1 MQEANEADMLMISPP
16 NSSAWSGGSSSDA
29 PPSPNLTSPL
39 SVNHGCQEV
48 DPTLTAPAPDLP
60 PPPSAPPVPDPD
72 NIAPGTSSP
81 TAQQP
86 ACQES
91 SATATADDE
100 DVIYI
105 DLTRRPGHGQKS
117 SSPAAAASTEQPQA
131 AAEPKTPVKLAKPSS
146 QILQELLGRRAGC
159 LRSPVPGIPCDLDRV
174 EGIEDLQE
182 VELVEDGEEDAL
194 PASSVPAP
202 VSQQASGGVT
212 DDSSQPQA
220 LQCADNAEAARA
232 SSGASCPSPVG
243 HDQGLTSPP
252 ASPSQQQVYSIVQGI
267 VSQAVQMVVSAP
279 PLPSPSGSSAA
290 ADSNPA
296 VTLQGLGP
304 GQCLGLGTAEV
315 DGDMKEALVSTTTVS
330 AALAPEEGLGN
341 KQCLDCNCVLEGQEA
356 LHQASPSPP
365 GATGPPELAGT
376 PGRDSE
382 LASQGSFTAAAA
394 LQLQAAPPSHMQGG
408 ISQGE
413 ETAPPQLSTLP
424 LQHSTE
430 PGDAEAAGS
439 EQHSPTVRLGA
450 LSAFPVAGPAADRYA
465 SDPDS
470 PSNAAADMRHV
481 YNQASAWPTQAVE
494 LPSSWS
500 SDPSS
505 SNTTSDCTALHQEEE
520 QDEEQEEE
528 EEEVVWVAQP
538 RSLLMASLRGAQR
551 QSMTSLKEAALREE
565 AALHLAAQA
574 PGSKP
579 GGPQTRPAGVKP
591 PQLPAATKLLAHAQ
605 CASHKASSIGSSSN
619 SSAHPSSG
627 TPEQDA
633 PEPSQ
638 QAPSSASPYTLVSP
652 FASAGLKAILGK
664 KGSMQ
669 SLKPQHSA
677 PAPVLS
683 RHHSGTS
690 EVEPS
695 LSHRKGPRLASRAS
709 AVDSAFSCEG
719 GPFAALASKHSVS
732 AGSTLQQ
739 PAPQDLPSVSLIST
753 ATNSAAGTTAQ
764 GRLSQSFAEEA
775 PGCASN
781 QPPPPLDNGVEDS
794 IDNFLRDRCIICPRY
809 PSDQVKKTTGTGHAQ
824 PVPPPL
830 GPKARVEAGEEDEEG
845 DEEEEAQEVD
855 EDEFLAEDYDENDI
869 EYSFDEEDDEDDIA
883 TTVMPVTRSEIAS
896 ARMEIDK
903 LKKELQEQ
911 QAVNSGLRGE
921 LRKFTTL
928 ASRLTAQLQA
938 GKPAVILTTAAGP
951 VTTGCVGAATSMA
964 EAVTPSAPTAAPAP
978 GVLAMT
984 AGPPPTLPC
993 ASGSSV
999 AADSSPAGAPEGLE
1013 PGQCIAVLQE
1023 CQDSG
1028 AAAVTGGV
1036 EDELVGNGS
1045 QGEGQ
1050 GEGHLNSSSRK
1061 LAGEEQA
1068 LEQHSGNNTDVS
1080 ACPPA
1085 AITAGSSTGK
1095 ELGPLPTATQPVEL
1109 QGAASEDSEASDSEG
1124 PPGAGYETPSA
1135 GTAGLTAAAGDAPS
1149 PAAASSAVLALTA
1162 AKVGKTR
1169 AGKGSLG
1176 ARAVGASQGSSHSPQ
1191 QMEAAA
1197 WKLERSML
1205 LKHMADLEAKVK
1217 ELEATQAGLSAV
1229 PTSPPPLDVSHSLHP
1244 HGPSAAS
1251 TPTCTEA
1258 ETDLVPAEQ
1267 DGAQVRSPAPP
1278 PDASVVM
1285 PGAAN
1290 DVIDTDLTK
1299 RPGHGQPAGSHAEP
1313 ASSSAD
1319 QSQAAADAKTHAA
1332 NSLAA
1337 RALLLSEREHFTQL
1351 LAQADLRAL
1360 TAEQTLVHT
1369 LRQTQLQLDEVG
1381 MESAVLKGLVG
1392 TARSVVV
1399 GLRQQLSSALESAA
1413 TQQRIAVETAEKL
1426 QQQVQH
1432 LQQEARQTA
1441 CLQQVAAEQAEAAR
1455 LDGEHAARALQ
1466 AEVEQQLQ
1474 TQLKEQADKI
1484 VFLEAELNRQQQPQA
1499 ATAAPDATPTK
1510 PPEPPEVAAYQQLT
1524 NRCATLQA
1532 ELHLQTAAAEQ
1543 LAKHCV
1549 ALEHQLAE
1557 QVAAADSQGQQ
1568 MGGAHVSSPLQ
1579 AMRLPGIM
1587 GQLASAEQKL
1597 AKLQSK
1603 YDATKRQLLQ
1613 LQAAALGGSAV
1624 PPGGSEAACS
1634 NPGSPLQPSPSVV
1647 ETSRLRLAALLQ
1659 LVAATEA
1666 KLCKPSPL
1674 LGATSP
1680 KGPSPCAS
1688 CGSVEAGS
1696 GGASAGSVL
1705 LEENALLL
1713 GLDALTRKL
1722 ERRVRNVLL
1731 AALEAQQ
1738 GQRQLLRQLV
1748 GTQARQG
1755 GSLSQPA
1762 SVLAVS
1768 SFPSSGLTS
1777 QQMTPTAAPAP
1788 GVPASPAAA
1797 EDVFEPPVLHTPQG
1811 GASPASQ
1818 SLSGMAGGWELG
1830 GQGLRVGAARQ
1841 RAWEEQA
1848 ELPQPRPRP
1857 TVRSEAQAEDT
1868 AARTSL
1874 PDPPSASL
1882 DPPASATAAAAQ
1894 DARHQQGAEAGMA
1907 SASSG
1912 SATLE
1917 LRRQLASQAAVN
1929 AQLALQLAEMNRRLG
1944 PTPLTNHQPIATT
1957 YTTTSRQQGSQSSA
1971 LQGPSPASTPA
1982 REAGAQPGH
1991 PAASSPLSP
2000 WSPWFHY
2007 PMAGPTAA
2015 RPGPDLLHNSW
2026 AAPRTAGP
2034 TQAPPRH
2041 NNLLTSPLAQ
2051 PNPHKALQYPG
2062 HTAGQPDP
2070 RPVPSSQ
2077 PQQLRGGHTIR
2088 AKVTAGAGLHGAPY
2102 SMQFAVGGVP
2112 GARLALSPPPAWR
2125 PGADI
2130 AGAASPGRYASPAGS
2145 VYLGTRGGR
2154 VMAYTDIY
2162 KGLADLP
2169 DAQQ

>member
-1 MQEANEADMLMISPP
+1 
-16 NSSAWSGGSSSDA
+16 
-29 PPSPNLTSPL
+29 
-39 SVNHGCQEV
+39 
-48 DPTLTAPAPDLP
+48 
-60 PPPSAPPVPDPD
+60 
-72 NIAPGTSSP
+72 
-81 TAQQP
+81 
-86 ACQES
+86 
-91 SATATADDE
+91 
-100 DVIYI
+100 
-105 DLTRRPGHGQKS
+105 
-117 SSPAAAASTEQPQA
+117 
-131 AAEPKTPVKLAKPSS
+131 
-146 QILQELLGRRAGC
+146 
-159 LRSPVPGIPCDLDRV
+159 
-174 EGIEDLQE
+174 
-182 VELVEDGEEDAL
+182 
-194 PASSVPAP
+194 
-202 VSQQASGGVT
+202 
-212 DDSSQPQA
+212 
-220 LQCADNAEAARA
+220 
-232 SSGASCPSPVG
+232 
-243 HDQGLTSPP
+243 
-252 ASPSQQQVYSIVQGI
+252 
-267 VSQAVQMVVSAP
+267 
-279 PLPSPSGSSAA
+279 
-290 ADSNPA
+290 
-296 VTLQGLGP
+296 
-304 GQCLGLGTAEV
+304 
-315 DGDMKEALVSTTTVS
+315 
-330 AALAPEEGLGN
+330 
-341 KQCLDCNCVLEGQEA
+341 
-356 LHQASPSPP
+356 
-365 GATGPPELAGT
+365 
-376 PGRDSE
+376 
-382 LASQGSFTAAAA
+382 
-394 LQLQAAPPSHMQGG
+394 
-408 ISQGE
+408 
-413 ETAPPQLSTLP
+413 
-424 LQHSTE
+424 
-430 PGDAEAAGS
+430 
-439 EQHSPTVRLGA
+439 
-450 LSAFPVAGPAADRYA
+450 
-465 SDPDS
+465 
-470 PSNAAADMRHV
+470 
-481 YNQASAWPTQAVE
+481 
-494 LPSSWS
+494 
-500 SDPSS
+500 DPSS
-505 SNTTSDCTALHQEEE
+505 SNNTTSDCTALHQEEE

-565 AALHLAAQA
+565 AALHLAAQT

-579 GGPQTRPAGVKP
+579 AGPQTRPAGVKP

-605 CASHKASSIGSSSN
+605 CASHKASSIGSSCN

-627 TPEQDA
+627 PPEQDA

-638 QAPSSASPYTLVSP
+638 QAPSSASPSTLVSP
-652 FASAGLKAILGK
+652 FALAGLKAILGK

-683 RHHSGTS
+683 QHHSGSS

-739 PAPQDLPSVSLIST
+739 PAPQDLPSVSLGSS

-764 GRLSQSFAEEA
+764 ERLSQSFAEEA

-830 GPKARVEAGEEDEEG
+830 GPKARVEAGEEEEREG
-845 DEEEEAQEVD
+845 DDEEEAQEVD

-938 GKPAVILTTAAGP
+938 GKPAAILTPAAGP
-951 VTTGCVGAATSMA
+951 VTTGCVGAATDPTSMA
-964 EAVTPSAPTAAPAP
+964 EAATPTTPTAAPAP

-999 AADSSPAGAPEGLE
+999 AADSSLAGAPEGLE
-1013 PGQCIAVLQE
+1013 SGQCIAVLQE

-1036 EDELVGNGS
+1036 EEELVVSGAEMMSAKGNGS

-1050 GEGHLNSSSRK
+1050 GEGQLNSSSRN
-1061 LAGEEQA
+1061 LVGEEQA

-1085 AITAGSSTGK
+1085 AITAGSSTGE
-1095 ELGPLPTATQPVEL
+1095 ELGPLPTATQPVE
-1109 QGAASEDSEASDSEG
+1109 QRGAASEDSEG
-1124 PPGAGYETPSA
+1124 PPGAGYGTPSA
-1135 GTAGLTAAAGDAPS
+1135 GTAGLAAAAGDAPS

-1162 AKVGKTR
+1162 VKVGKTR

-1176 ARAVGASQGSSHSPQ
+1176 ARAVGASQGLSHSPQ

-1229 PTSPPPLDVSHSLHP
+1229 PTSPPPLDGSHSLHP
-1244 HGPSAAS
+1244 QGPAAAS
-1251 TPTCTEA
+1251 APTCTEA
-1258 ETDLVPAEQ
+1258 ETDLVPAEH
-1267 DGAQVRSPAPP
+1267 DKAQVRSPAPP
-1278 PDASVVM
+1278 PDAPVVM
-1285 PGAAN
+1285 LGAAN

-1299 RPGHGQPAGSHAEP
+1299 RPGHDKPAGSHAEP

-1319 QSQAAADAKTHAA
+1319 QSRAAADAKTHAA

-1413 TQQRIAVETAEKL
+1413 TQQRIAAETAEKL

-1474 TQLKEQADKI
+1474 MQLKEQADKVVIVTIVTTLIIVIIIIIVTVVYCSILPFSQI
-1484 VFLEAELNRQQQPQA
+1484 VFLEAELNRQQQLQA
-1499 ATAAPDATPTK
+1499 AAAAPNATPTK
-1510 PPEPPEVAAYQQLT
+1510 PPEPGGLVAQLQPEVAAYQQLT

-1624 PPGGSEAACS
+1624 PPGGSETACS
-1634 NPGSPLQPSPSVV
+1634 NPGSPLQPSLQPSVV

-1696 GGASAGSVL
+1696 AGASAGSVL

-1797 EDVFEPPVLHTPQG
+1797 EDVSEPPVLHTPQG

-1882 DPPASATAAAAQ
+1882 EPPASATAAAAQ

-2070 RPVPSSQ
+2070 RPVPSTQ

-2088 AKVTAGAGLHGAPY
+2088 AKVNAGAGLHGAPY

-2112 GARLALSPPPAWR
+2112 GARLALSPPPARR

-2154 VMAYTDIY
+2154 VMPGAADDVIDTDLTTRPAHDQPAGS
-2162 KGLADLP
+2162 KGQACGGPVGCKGQAQPPGRWLDRDTKAALNLQRIGESKRRPLELRWCPGLKALGLLA
-2169 DAQQ
+2169 AV